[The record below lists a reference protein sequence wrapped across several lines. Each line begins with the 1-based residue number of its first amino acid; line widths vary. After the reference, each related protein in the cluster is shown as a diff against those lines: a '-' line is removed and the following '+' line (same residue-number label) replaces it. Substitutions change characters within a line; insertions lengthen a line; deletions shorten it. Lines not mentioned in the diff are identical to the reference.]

1 MCGGTRCAFRV
12 GCAALVVAR
21 AVSRTLDNRCV
32 YIAAIV
38 RRRGCET
45 AAIAACQ
52 HGWMGEAH
60 VLPAG
65 PDPPPGGPAAGGE
78 ALRAARALGPE
89 ATVEEIVAS
98 GLRGRGGA
106 GFPTGAK
113 WASVRGAGGGTH
125 YAVANAAE
133 GEPATFKDRA
143 LMAPILTGS
152 SRASPSPP
160 SASTPCRLHR
170 RQRSFGAEV
179 ANLRRA
185 ALELGEA
192 GVVGDL
198 AISIVEGPDEYLF
211 GEEKAL
217 LEVIEGQSPCVC
229 CLRGS
234 TDCSPP

>member
-1 MCGGTRCAFRV
+1 
-12 GCAALVVAR
+12 
-21 AVSRTLDNRCV
+21 
-32 YIAAIV
+32 
-38 RRRGCET
+38 
-45 AAIAACQ
+45 
-52 HGWMGEAH
+52 MGEAH
-60 VLPAG
+60 VVLPQAPITTLEEYLAAG
-65 PDPPPGGPAAGGE
+65 GGE

-143 LMAPILTGS
+143 LMRADSYRIVEGLAVAAFCVDAPAAYIGVK
-152 SRASPSPP
+152 
-160 SASTPCRLHR
+160 
-170 RQRSFGAEV
+170 RSFGAEV

-211 GEEKAL
+211 G
-217 LEVIEGQSPCVC
+217 
-229 CLRGS
+229 
-234 TDCSPP
+234 